1 MLRKRKDS
9 EWPVFSSSQDSQAK
23 PAEETVPKVQM
34 PDDLDGQTKRLL
46 NELSAKGRAAEPA
59 QTQTMT
65 QKAAPP
71 PPSYSSRSYSSS
83 SEDGSDSV
91 ESVIGRHSTFDGTY
105 RSDQPIRI
113 QGVVQGEIESKRSVI
128 IEEQAKVAA
137 KIIAESIH
145 VAGQVDGDLSA
156 SGRLEITPT
165 GRVTGEITA
174 GVLII
179 QEGAFFEGHL
189 KMKDKDSH
197 GRSLNK

>member
-9 EWPVFSSSQDSQAK
+9 EWPVFSSSQEGQAK
-23 PAEETVPKVQM
+23 PAEEATAKERV

-46 NELSAKGRAAEPA
+46 GELSAKGRAAEPA
-59 QTQTMT
+59 QQTT
-65 QKAAPP
+65 SQKIV
-71 PPSYSSRSYSSS
+71 PPSYSGRSMPSSS
-83 SEDGSDSV
+83 DDGSDSV

-113 QGVVQGEIESKRSVI
+113 LGVVQGEIESKRSVF
-128 IEEQAKVAA
+128 IEEPAKVAA
-137 KIIAESIH
+137 KITAESIM
-145 VAGQVDGDLSA
+145 VAGQVDGDLAA

-165 GRVTGEITA
+165 GRVTGGITA

-189 KMKDKDSH
+189 KMKDKDTH
-197 GRSLNK
+197 GRPLK